1 MLAARILL
9 MTGAA
14 FTLVSSSPV
23 PQICV
28 DPDGSLQECNP
39 GPITLPASTTGY
51 ACNPP
56 IVDAANAPLP
66 YTFRDATPDQK
77 AVNRRIEKAMGRG
90 ECTYTDSQ
98 LQSIYDTFGSDLA
111 SVYPPTDYINEER
124 IELKAQKA
132 CFVSCVDAKDQPSID
147 WCNANG
153 CPIVVSRVSMDEHSL
168 PPYVH

>member
-1 MLAARILL
+1 MLATRILL
-9 MTGAA
+9 MTGAG

-23 PQICV
+23 PRVCD
-28 DPDGSLQECNP
+28 DPDGEIHECSP
-39 GPITLPASTTGY
+39 TIPPVSTTGY

-56 IVDAANAPLP
+56 IVDGANAPLP

-90 ECTYTDSQ
+90 ECTYTDPE
-98 LQSIYDTFGSDLA
+98 LQTIYDTFGSDLT
-111 SVYPPTDYINEER
+111 SVYPPTDYINKER